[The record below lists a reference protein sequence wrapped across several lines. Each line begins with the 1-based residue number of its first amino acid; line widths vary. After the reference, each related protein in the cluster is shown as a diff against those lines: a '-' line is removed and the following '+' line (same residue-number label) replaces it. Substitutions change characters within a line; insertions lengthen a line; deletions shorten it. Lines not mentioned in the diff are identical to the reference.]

1 MSRLIIAFSAA
12 AATDAAAAAAAAT
25 AAAFDPLLKIFSTAV
40 NSLKQKNF
48 ILKLLVRAKKG
59 FPAHSLACL
68 KQRTLFFIYGTSFE
82 AKLFYSIHSDIF
94 FLLLTLDCHCL
105 PHYLTNLLRP
115 VPVPL

>member
-12 AATDAAAAAAAAT
+12 DATAAAAAAT

-68 KQRTLFFIYGTSFE
+68 KQRTLFSFM
-82 AKLFYSIHSDIF
+82 ALLSKRNFFYSSHSDIF